1 MTPRAGVMTLG
12 HGTFETPAFMPVGTR
27 GAVKAVDSEDL
38 RRLGPGMILANAY
51 HLWLAPGAAAVASA
65 GGVHRF
71 IGWHGNILTDS
82 GGYQAVS
89 LDRAGTATVEDDG
102 VRFLDGEGTDRR
114 LTPELAIHV
123 QEQLGPDVMMALDH
137 PVPYP
142 ASSHAA
148 EVATER
154 THRWAERCL
163 QAWSRGASEL
173 FGIVQG
179 GFDGELR
186 RHSART
192 ISDMGFPGHAIGG
205 LSLGEPPELGRR
217 LTAVVNAELAVDR
230 PRYLMGV
237 GSEPELLDAIATGVD
252 LFDCVWPT
260 RLARTGAALVGP
272 GRLNITNAAHAEEPG
287 PLEDGCACP
296 ACGAH
301 SRAQLRYMFMRGE
314 LLAYRLLTIHN
325 LHHTIQLTRLARAAI
340 LRGEF
345 DQFRAARLGAQI

>member
-1 MTPRAGVMTLG
+1 VTPRAGLMTLG
-12 HGTFETPAFMPVGTR
+12 HGAFETPAFMPVGTR

-51 HLWLAPGAAAVASA
+51 HLWMAPGPDAVAAA
-65 GGVHRF
+65 GGLHRF
-71 IGWHGNILTDS
+71 TGWHGNILTDS

-89 LDRAGTATVEDDG
+89 LDRAGTATVDDQG
-102 VRFLDGEGTDRR
+102 VRFKDGEGRERR
-114 LTPELAIHV
+114 LTPELAVEV
-123 QEQLGPDVMMALDH
+123 QEQLAPDVMMALDH

-142 ASSHAA
+142 ASIEAA
-148 EVATER
+148 RVATER

-163 QAWSRGASEL
+163 KAWSRGPTEL

-179 GFDGELR
+179 GFDEELR
-186 RHSART
+186 RYSARS
-192 ISDMGFPGHAIGG
+192 IDAMGFPGHAIGG
-205 LSLGEPPELGRR
+205 LSLGEPPELGRE
-217 LTAVVNAELAVDR
+217 LTAAVNAELASDR

-237 GSEPELLDAIATGVD
+237 GSEPELLDAIAAGVD
-252 LFDCVWPT
+252 IFDCVWPT

-272 GRLNITNAAHAEEPG
+272 GRLNITNAAHTEEPG
-287 PLEDGCACP
+287 PLEHGCACQ
-296 ACGAH
+296 ACRGH

-325 LHHTIQLTRLARAAI
+325 LHHTLELTRLARAAI